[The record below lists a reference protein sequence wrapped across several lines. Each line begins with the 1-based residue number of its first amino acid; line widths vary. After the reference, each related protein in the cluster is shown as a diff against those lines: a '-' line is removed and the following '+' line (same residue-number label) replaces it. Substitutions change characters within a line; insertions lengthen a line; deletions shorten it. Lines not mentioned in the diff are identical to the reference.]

1 MILLVHG
8 PAELLRA
15 EAVQQVRAGLAP
27 DPALA
32 DLNTARLDG
41 RQITVGDLQFACGT
55 LPFLADRRLVIVERL
70 LARLSAGGPKP
81 KRDGAALGA
90 GTRPQGSSA
99 IEAESR
105 SSDPQS
111 SRAGD
116 APAGSPAA
124 PLKAWLD
131 VFDRVPDATELV
143 LVEDDVVS
151 GGAVLR
157 CLMELQRAGRARI
170 MVCEKPKR
178 RDLPLW
184 IQERARMRGV
194 QLDGAAVADLADF
207 VGDDLRQLDQELIKL
222 RDFGGGGGVVRREI
236 VRRLVSATRA
246 ANVFDMV
253 DALAAGNAAQAG
265 RLLHHAVD
273 LDGEQPLGLLAL
285 LGRRFRQL
293 IQAKALASEGLRPA
307 EIAAQL
313 GQAEWQAGRLLEQA
327 SRQDEG
333 RLVRALESIVAAD
346 EAIKTGKCTDREAL
360 DILLAELVLA
370 QA

>member
-32 DLNTARLDG
+32 DLNTVRLDG
-41 RQITVGDLQFACGT
+41 RQVTVGELQFACGA

-70 LARLSAGGPKP
+70 LARLSASGPRP
-81 KRDGAALGA
+81 KREAAVPGA
-90 GTRPQGSSA
+90 GMPPRGSSA
-99 IEAESR
+99 AEAESP
-105 SSDPQS
+105 SSDPQGA
-111 SRAGD
+111 RAGN
-116 APAGSPAA
+116 APAGS
-124 PLKAWLD
+124 LKAWLD
-131 VFDRVPDATELV
+131 VFDQVPDATTELV
-143 LVEDDVVS
+143 LVEEDVVS

-157 CLMELQRAGRARI
+157 RLIELQRAGRARI
-170 MVCEKPKR
+170 IVCEKPKR

-194 QLDGAAVADLADF
+194 QLDGAALADLADF

-222 RDFGGGGGVVRREI
+222 RDFAGGRNVVRREV

-253 DALAAGNAAQAG
+253 DALAAGNAPQAG
-265 RLLHHAVD
+265 RLLRHAIDV
-273 LDGEQPLGLLAL
+273 DGEQPLGLLAL

-293 IQAKALASEGLRPA
+293 IQAKALAGEGLRPA

-327 SRQDEG
+327 SRQNES
-333 RLVRALESIVAAD
+333 RLVRALERILAAD
-346 EAIKTGKCTDREAL
+346 EAIKTGKCADREAL
-360 DILLAELVLA
+360 DILLAELIFAPV
-370 QA
+370 